1 MKRALRVAASL
12 SIVAATIAFCRIAV
26 HTNNTT
32 VALALLVAVLF
43 ISSFWGVAEAIAAS
57 LFAACGFNFYFL
69 PPVGKLAIHDPE
81 DFAAFSAFL
90 ITAAIASQLS
100 AHARSRAA
108 EAEARRAEIERL
120 YALVQAMLLSDSAR
134 KTASDFV
141 HNVVRV
147 FGFTAAAFYDGAKAE
162 VFRSGP
168 EIAAVSDGEMNA
180 VTEASDPEI
189 DYVRGVA
196 LAPVRL
202 GGRALGSLALLG
214 SPLPSGRSTPSSTPP
229 STPTLRAIANLAA
242 IALEKARA
250 LDEASRA
257 ESARQSEALK
267 SALLDSLAHDINTPL
282 TSIKAAAT
290 SLLTTAADGER
301 ELLTI
306 IDEETDR
313 LNRLASEVIAMA
325 RIEAGK
331 LHLEKR
337 PVVVSD
343 LVATALGAM
352 PSDGRVW
359 RLDIPDSLPPADA
372 DPEFA
377 AQVVRQLAENAV
389 KYSPLGLPIGVSA
402 ERRDGKIIIGVSDH
416 GPGIEENERTRIFD
430 RFFRGRRHR
439 FDTKGTGMGLAIA
452 KGIAEAHGGRIWVE
466 SEPGQG
472 SVFYFSLPVSG
483 GTKA

>member
-1 MKRALRVAASL
+1 MKRTLRVAASL
-12 SIVAATIAFCRIAV
+12 SIVAAVIGFCRIAV
-26 HTNNTT
+26 HVNNTT
-32 VALALLVAVLF
+32 VALALLLAVLF
-43 ISSFWGVAEAIAAS
+43 ISSFWGVVEAIAAS
-57 LFAACGFNFYFL
+57 LLAACGFNFYFL
-69 PPVGKLAIHDPE
+69 PPLRELAIHDPE

-100 AHARSRAA
+100 ARARARAA

-141 HNVVRV
+141 YNVVRV
-147 FGFTAAAFYDGAKAE
+147 FGCRAAAFYDRPKGE

-168 EIAAVSDGEMNA
+168 EIAAVSDAEMYA
-180 VTEASDPEI
+180 ATEASDVEV
-189 DYVRGVA
+189 DSSRGVA
-196 LAPVRL
+196 FAPVRL

-214 SPLPSGRSTPSSTPP
+214 SPP

-250 LDEASRA
+250 LEEASRA

-290 SLLTTAADGER
+290 SLLTSAAPPER

-313 LNRLASEVIAMA
+313 LNQLASEVVAMA

-331 LHLEKR
+331 LHLEKQ
-337 PVVVSD
+337 PVAVSD
-343 LVATALGAM
+343 LVSSALAAV
-352 PSDGRVW
+352 PSDGRPW
-359 RLDIPDSLPPADA
+359 RLDIADPLPLADA

-377 AQVVRQLAENAV
+377 AQVVKQLAENAV
-389 KYSPLGLPIGVSA
+389 KYSPPGSPVGVSA
-402 ERRDGKIIIGVSDH
+402 ERRDGKIVIGVSDR
-416 GPGIEENERTRIFD
+416 GPGIADNERARIFD

-452 KGIAEAHGGRIWVE
+452 KGIVEAHGGRIWVE

-483 GTKA
+483 GSKT